1 MNHKVAAV
9 MIGVAGVLLTPAEP
23 VRASGPLGIYGIVE
37 KIVFEPNE
45 QAPARIQVWGA
56 FAYADGTAG
65 ESLTISPARRGYLYF
80 RLPTADDGGV
90 TAEVVQTIRREWIDL
105 KSVSGAGTA
114 VGFGRWGYIGGF
126 SDLRPDVRSDMP
138 PYILERAPGNPH
150 TDLRVRPS
158 SEPPTSPALY
168 QTNVGVVKLSA
179 NGNHAAIVKQ
189 LQDALNR

>member
-1 MNHKVAAV
+1 
-9 MIGVAGVLLTPAEP
+9 
-23 VRASGPLGIYGIVE
+23 
-37 KIVFEPNE
+37 
-45 QAPARIQVWGA
+45 
-56 FAYADGTAG
+56 
-65 ESLTISPARRGYLYF
+65 
-80 RLPTADDGGV
+80 
-90 TAEVVQTIRREWIDL
+90 
-105 KSVSGAGTA
+105 
-114 VGFGRWGYIGGF
+114 
-126 SDLRPDVRSDMP
+126 MP